1 MSYVLPYAALV
12 VGFLILVK
20 GADVFVD
27 GSCSIA
33 KKLRI
38 PDIIVGLTIVAM
50 GTSMPELAVSVSAAI
65 DGSSDIAVGN
75 VVGSNILNILIVLG
89 ISAVIKPVMV
99 DKSVFKRDFPML
111 LLTAVLLPLLTLT
124 GNYYIGRIAGALLIG
139 FFIFYI
145 LLAIKDALRYRKAT
159 EAQAEENENTYT
171 VMPWWKSIL
180 FTVGGA
186 VVIII
191 GGKLSVYGATEIA
204 HQLKISEAIIGLT
217 IVALGTSLPELVTS
231 AVAAKKGNSDMAL
244 GNVVGSN
251 IFNVLF
257 ILGTTSIILP
267 FNVTFDGLID
277 QFILLDV
284 SVMLWLV
291 SLAGKKL
298 SRLNGI
304 VFLLLYAAY
313 AAYLFMR

>member
-1 MSYVLPYAALV
+1 MSFVLPYIALV
-12 VGFLILVK
+12 VGFIILVK

-50 GTSMPELAVSVSAAI
+50 GTSMPELAVSVSAAV

-75 VVGSNILNILIVLG
+75 VVGSNLLNILIVLG
-89 ISAVIKPVMV
+89 LSAVIKPVMV

-145 LLAIKDALRYRKAT
+145 LLAIKDALRFRKST
-159 EAQAEENENTYT
+159 EAKAEENENTYA

-186 VVIII
+186 VVIVL
-191 GGKLSVYGATEIA
+191 GGKISVYGATEIA

-244 GNVVGSN
+244 GNVIGSN
-251 IFNVLF
+251 IFNVLL
-257 ILGTTSIILP
+257 ILGTTSLVLP
-267 FNVTFDGLID
+267 FKVTFDGLID
-277 QFILLDV
+277 QFILLGISVVLWV
-284 SVMLWLV
+284 SALC
-291 SLAGKKL
+291 GKKIT
-298 SRLNGI
+298 RLNGFI
-304 VFLLLYAAY
+304 FLLLYVAY
-313 AAYLFMR
+313 ATYLFMR